1 MTTEG
6 RNLLLKTFEVY
17 NPDTYSVYKGALPI
31 KDLYGKFPEFSEI
44 ASILRHIYGPEF
56 MTIYEQSLEK
66 IEEEFD
72 EENNNLTTKT
82 FAEFETVSNQ

>member
-1 MTTEG
+1 
-6 RNLLLKTFEVY
+6 
-17 NPDTYSVYKGALPI
+17 
-31 KDLYGKFPEFSEI
+31 
-44 ASILRHIYGPEF
+44 